1 MKKII
6 SKFKALDKGSKIR
19 TIALIITVLNQSV
32 ALINHDSPVYIWLS
46 FALLVVSAI
55 IAYWENND
63 WTEAAKLGTEVLN
76 ALQDGKITE
85 DEVKELLDKQKQ
97 KEK

>member
-32 ALINHDSPVYIWLS
+32 ALINHDSLIYIWLS

-63 WTEAAKLGTEVLN
+63 WTEAAKLGTGILD
-76 ALQDGKITE
+76 ALQDGKISAE
-85 DEVKELLDKQKQ
+85 EVKELLDKQKQ